1 MPHSLVINILPLS
14 PISVNYLTGKHLH
27 ALLINLVS
35 KVDPNLSECL
45 HQSHSNKA
53 FSISP
58 IQITSQH
65 FKHALRWGYNKTIP
79 AATPVWWRISL
90 LDERLFSR
98 LTGLWLNLTPKGAM
112 RLGDAQLQITSIL
125 GTPQT
130 NQPWA
135 NACSYAQLYEKA
147 SALERSFTF
156 CFATPTTFRQ
166 GKYDTPLPAP
176 ESVFKSLQTRW
187 NKYSN
192 KTIDRLPVESLFP
205 SVFDIRTQKVINFG
219 SKIIGCTGVVT
230 YSLLGEVQPIQIK
243 QFNALADFA
252 LYCGVG
258 RKTTMGMGMVRRVGE
273 ESNK

>member
-35 KVDPNLSECL
+35 KVDPDLSESL
-45 HQSHSNKA
+45 HQSQSNKA

-58 IQITSQH
+58 IQITSQC
-65 FKHALRWGYNKTIP
+65 FKHTLRWGHNKTIP
-79 AATPVWWRISL
+79 ASTPLWWRISL
-90 LDERLFSR
+90 LDESLFSR
-98 LTGLWLNLTPKGAM
+98 LTGLWLNLTPARSM
-112 RLGDAQLQITSIL
+112 RLGKAQLQITSIL

-130 NQPWA
+130 SQPWA
-135 NACSYAQLYEKA
+135 NACSYAQLYEQA
-147 SALERSFTF
+147 SDRDRSFTF

-166 GKYDTPLPAP
+166 GKYDTPLPIP

-192 KTIDRLPVESLFP
+192 IPILDLPLESLFP
-205 SVFDIRTQKVINFG
+205 SFFDIRTEKVINFG
-219 SKIIGCTGVVT
+219 SKIIGCTGIVT
-230 YSLLGEVQPIQIK
+230 YRLLGEVEPIHIK

-258 RKTTMGMGMVRRVGE
+258 RKTTMRMGMVRRLGE
-273 ESNK
+273 GE